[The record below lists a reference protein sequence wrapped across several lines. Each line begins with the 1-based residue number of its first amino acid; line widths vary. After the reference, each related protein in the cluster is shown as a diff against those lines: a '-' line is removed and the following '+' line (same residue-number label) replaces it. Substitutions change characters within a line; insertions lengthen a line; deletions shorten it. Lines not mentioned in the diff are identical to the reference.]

1 MNINI
6 LKSRLDEL
14 RLLAV
19 AGDLSLATRSLMD
32 LFTDLP
38 LENSL
43 IQSLKGKA
51 TYLRANFNQSANA
64 EEPLTETSKTEM
76 WVGFLALLDELENT
90 LTQDLSQQTPQVST
104 FEDAQNEFL
113 KDKYL
118 IFNPENIAVN
128 ESLTVFEGLNIT
140 KGYKSV
146 RFKLSSINLTLRAGE
161 ITGIVGE
168 NGNGKTTLLNIVAGE
183 LSIDGGA
190 ISYPAFEAQ
199 EKHSNNQ
206 LIKIADTDPSV
217 ASYKS
222 QKPDWYHIKQNIAF
236 IPQHLEKWTGL
247 LKDNLHLSAAN
258 HGIFGQENEEA
269 VDFIIHRLG
278 LTRYKQATWKDI
290 SSGYKLRFELARA
303 LVWRPKLLI
312 LDEPLGNLDINSKL
326 LFMQDLR
333 LLSNSLRYPIA
344 ILMSSQQLH
353 EIENVVDNIIFL
365 QEGNPIYNGK
375 VSEFGKDRN
384 TNVFEL
390 SGSFSRVELYQW
402 LKNQQSIKI
411 EDTGQSF
418 IIETPIEFTG
428 NQLLALLS
436 EKQKIDYFRD
446 ISQST
451 RKLFQK

>member
-1 MNINI
+1 
-6 LKSRLDEL
+6 LDEL
-14 RLLAV
+14 RLLAA

-32 LFTDLP
+32 LFADFP
-38 LENSL
+38 LENAE
-43 IQSLKGKA
+43 IQPLKGKA
-51 TYLRANFNQSANA
+51 TYLRANFNQSGNA
-64 EEPLTETSKTEM
+64 EEALNETTKKEM
-76 WVGFLALLDELENT
+76 WVGFLALLDEVEEV
-90 LTQDLSQQTPQVST
+90 LTQQVSNAKQVST
-104 FEDAQNEFL
+104 FEDAQHEFL

-118 IFNPENIAVN
+118 IFNPESIEAKEN
-128 ESLTVFEGLNIT
+128 LTVFEGLNIT

-146 RFKLSSINLTLRAGE
+146 RFRLSSINLTLRAGE

-183 LSIDGGA
+183 LSIDSGT
-190 ISYPAFEAQ
+190 ISYPAFEKSTLAY
-199 EKHSNNQ
+199 SNHQ
-206 LIKIADTDPSV
+206 AIKIVDFDAP
-217 ASYKS
+217 ASFD
-222 QKPDWYHIKQNIAF
+222 KPAKQDWYNIKHHIAF

-353 EIENVVDNIIFL
+353 EIENVVDNIVFL

-375 VSEFGKDRN
+375 VSEFGKDRS

-390 SGSFSRVELYQW
+390 SGDFSRIDLHNW
-402 LKNQQSIKI
+402 LKNFQTIKI